1 MKKYIAFIL
10 VFALC
15 LSLCACSATNST
27 NAKPEQSGPI
37 TTVDIES
44 YATVGR
50 IPEYDVGLGG
60 TMGDVRAQ
68 FLGSDSLIYEV
79 LSDIHTLS
87 FDSVTYYMDRQ
98 SYVVTGLLVKGAAFE
113 LQGTV
118 TPEKMV
124 ELLGEPESAGVPD
137 VSNVSLYE
145 NATGEE
151 WMQVYKMGENT
162 LVFYYLSGE
171 YVGTLLYST
180 NSFTLIGE

>member
-1 MKKYIAFIL
+1 MEAYL
-10 VFALC
+10 DN
-15 LSLCACSATNST
+15 SATTSCSK
-27 NAKPEQSGPI
+27 A
-37 TTVDIES
+37 
-44 YATVGR
+44 AT
-50 IPEYDVGLGG
+50 
-60 TMGDVRAQ
+60 
-68 FLGSDSLIYEV
+68 
-79 LSDIHTLS
+79 
-87 FDSVTYYMDRQ
+87 
-98 SYVVTGLLVKGAAFE
+98 
-113 LQGTV
+113 
-118 TPEKMV
+118 EKMV